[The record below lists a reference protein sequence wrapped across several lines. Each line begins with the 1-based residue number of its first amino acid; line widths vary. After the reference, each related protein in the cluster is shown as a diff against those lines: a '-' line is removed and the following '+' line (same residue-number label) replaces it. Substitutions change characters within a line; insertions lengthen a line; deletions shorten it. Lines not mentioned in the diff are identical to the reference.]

1 MKFVIV
7 ALDCTFYSTYEQM
20 SWSSFVFL
28 RKNHDGYKTP
38 RTLFGLKFGIVL
50 FLGLAHCNLV
60 GGSILRLVN
69 LSYLPLIVY

>member
-50 FLGLAHCNLV
+50 FLGLVTLQF
-60 GGSILRLVN
+60 SWRLNFEV
-69 LSYLPLIVY
+69 S